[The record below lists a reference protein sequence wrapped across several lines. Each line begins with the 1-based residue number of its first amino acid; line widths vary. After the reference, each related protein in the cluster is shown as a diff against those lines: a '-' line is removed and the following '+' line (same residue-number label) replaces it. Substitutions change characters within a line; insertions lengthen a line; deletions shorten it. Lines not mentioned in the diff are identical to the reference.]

1 MKIFT
6 KTNLVTIIL
15 VLLFFSQQSGVFSQS
30 FEKEEFYEITS
41 PVRWDKPRSIPE
53 SIRIAQGG
61 ELLVS
66 ASIILKAGTEIIIKP
81 GGKLVIDGGTI
92 TTACLDPWQ
101 GIEVQG
107 NPHQEQLPAYQGI
120 VKVINGGTI
129 SNAIAGIRAGRYE
142 NPTESGGSGNHE
154 LTSGIVQVDGGLF
167 LNNRIAIEFLSY
179 SQSSVSYIRNS
190 TFENTSVMPA
200 SIEPLYFVMLK
211 GINIQDISNCQ
222 FINHRTWL
230 DADDPSRGSGIY
242 TMNSKLYN
250 KCSSLITPCP
260 PTEYYPNT
268 FTNLF
273 RGISASNV
281 GVFRTVSII
290 SNAFENNYRS
300 LYLSGVVNARVTSNE
315 FIINTPF
322 VENGGYGMYLDGCS
336 GYWVEDNEFRHNGA
350 NATGIGLI
358 VNNSGK
364 DPNEIYRNRFI
375 KLEQGISAQGNNKD
389 PESNSG
395 LQILCNDF
403 VDTSAD
409 VLVPNPEENRGLGIA
424 HHQGADSQNP
434 QHMAGNLF
442 HQHTGVD
449 YNDINN
455 EGDHITY
462 YAPLN
467 PEPGDDERAIPQE
480 YTINTV
486 TVVRVPLENP
496 WTYETG
502 CPCQLES
509 GGGGHEE
516 EMKQQMAESDQQVNG
531 LQESLGLLIDAG
543 DSESLFWDVYM
554 SSSPEAMQVYQELMT
569 ASPYLSDTVVSA
581 AIVKEDVLIDAM
593 LRDIM
598 VANPHTAKSGK
609 LMEKLE
615 QRWTPLPKYMKA
627 QIMQGKSL
635 VSVREN
641 MESKLARHQLDKAI
655 AVNALARNW
664 HNNTDSLVWLW
675 STDNSPAS
683 KYKLAFLYLE
693 LGQAEQGTTVLNN
706 IPGQMNLSAVK
717 QAEHQQITAVYDM
730 LTSLSQEGKSI
741 LEADSLQIATLLEF
755 EAGSTGLAGV
765 YARNALLALQA
776 LAYDEPILLP
786 DLMKSKT
793 MAEDYRK
800 LLETRP
806 PKNLGVFPIPAR
818 DFLVAEYVLDT
829 ENKGVI
835 EFTDASGRLVHTLTV
850 SGPVNQQI
858 VDTRNWKPGWYIA
871 TLKAQTKTL
880 ESVKF
885 IISD

>member
-81 GGKLVIDGGTI
+81 GGKLIIDGGTI
-92 TTACLDPWQ
+92 TTACLGPWQ
-101 GIEVQG
+101 GIEVLG
-107 NPHQEQLPAYQGI
+107 NPNLNQAPDNQGW

-129 SNAIAGIRAGRYE
+129 SNAIAGIRAGRYDD
-142 NPTESGGSGNHE
+142 PTGPGGPGNHE
-154 LTSGIVQVDGGLF
+154 FTGGIVQVDGGVF

-179 SQSSVSYIRNS
+179 SQTGVSYIRNS
-190 TFENTSVMPA
+190 TFENTSIMPA

-268 FTNLF
+268 FKNLY
-273 RGISASNV
+273 RGVSASNIMV
-281 GVFRTVSII
+281 NRPVSVINY
-290 SNAFENNYRS
+290 SFENNYRS
-300 LYLSGVVNARVTSNE
+300 LYLSGVINARVTSNE

-336 GYWVEDNEFRHNGA
+336 GYWVEDNEFRHNGS

-375 KLEQGISAQGNNKD
+375 NLEQGISAQGNNRD

-403 VDTSAD
+403 VNTWTDI
-409 VLVPNPEENRGLGIA
+409 LVPNPEENRGLGIA
-424 HHQGADSQNP
+424 HHQGADSQSP

-442 HQHTGVD
+442 HHHSAVD
-449 YNDINN
+449 FNDINN
-455 EGDHITY
+455 EGDDIIY
-462 YAPLN
+462 YAPLY
-467 PEPGDDERAIPQE
+467 PEPGDNERAIPEE
-480 YTINTV
+480 YTENTV
-486 TVVRVPLENP
+486 TVIRKDIVS
-496 WTYETG
+496 WTYEDG
-502 CPCQLES
+502 CPCRLET

-516 EMKQQMAESDQQVNG
+516 EMKQQMAESGQLADAM
-531 LQESLGLLIDAG
+531 QESLNMLIDAG
-543 DSESLFWDVYM
+543 DTENLHWDVYM
-554 SSSPEAMQVYQELMT
+554 STPPEAMQVYQELMT
-569 ASPYLSDTVVSA
+569 VSPYLSDTVVSA

-609 LMEKLE
+609 LMEELE
-615 QRWTPLPKYMKA
+615 QRWTPLPEYMKS

-635 VSVREN
+635 VSVKES
-641 MESKLARHQLDKAI
+641 MESTLARHQLDKAR

-664 HNNTDSLVWLW
+664 HDHADSLVWLW
-675 STDNSPAS
+675 SADNNLAS

-693 LGQAEQGTTVLNN
+693 LDQAALGTAVLNN
-706 IPGQMNLSAVK
+706 IPTQFDMSAAQ
-717 QAEHQQITAVYDM
+717 QAGHLKIAAIYD
-730 LTSLSQEGKSI
+730 LISALAQEGKSI
-741 LEADSLQIATLLEF
+741 LEADSLQIATLLEI

-765 YARNALLALQA
+765 YARNALLALQS

-786 DLMKSKT
+786 DLMKSRA
-793 MAEDYRK
+793 MAEAYSK

-806 PKNLGVFPIPAR
+806 PKNLGIFPIPAR
-818 DFLVAEYVLDT
+818 DFLVVEYVL
-829 ENKGVI
+829 EAESIGVI
-835 EFTDASGRLVHTLTV
+835 EFTDASGRLLHTLTV
-850 SGPVNQQI
+850 SGPVNRKI
-858 VDTRNWKPGWYIA
+858 VDTRQWKPGWYIA
-871 TLKAQTKTL
+871 TLKTLTKTL

>member
-81 GGKLVIDGGTI
+81 GGKLIIDGGTI
-92 TTACLDPWQ
+92 TTACLEPWQ

-107 NPHQEQLPAYQGI
+107 NPHQAQLPAYQGI
-120 VKVINGGTI
+120 VQVINGGTI

-142 NPTESGGSGNHE
+142 NPTESGGTGNHE
-154 LTSGIVQVDGGLF
+154 FTGGIVQVDGGIF

-179 SQSSVSYIRNS
+179 SQTGVSYIRNS
-190 TFENTSVMPA
+190 TFENTSIMPA

-230 DADDPSRGSGIY
+230 DADDPARGSGIY

-403 VDTSAD
+403 VDTGAD

-442 HQHTGVD
+442 RHHTGVD
-449 YNDINN
+449 DNDINN
-455 EGDHITY
+455 EGDDIIY
-462 YAPLN
+462 YVPENVDQQYLRVYPL
-467 PEPGDDERAIPQE
+467 E
-480 YTINTV
+480 YTVNTV
-486 TVVRVPLENP
+486 TVIEVMLLDD
-496 WTYETG
+496 WTYNDG
-502 CPCQLES
+502 CPCRLES

-516 EMKQQMAESDQQVNG
+516 EMKQQMAESGQQADD
-531 LQESLGLLIDAG
+531 LQETLELMIDAG

-581 AIVKEDVLIDAM
+581 AIIKEDVLVDAM

-609 LMEKLE
+609 LMEELE
-615 QRWTPLPKYMKA
+615 QRWTPLPEYMKA

-635 VSVREN
+635 VSVREG
-641 MESKLARHQLDKAI
+641 MESKLARHQLDKAT

-675 STDNSPAS
+675 NADNSPAS

-693 LGQAEQGTTVLNN
+693 LSQAAQGATVLNN
-706 IPGQMNLSAVK
+706 ISTQFNMSSAQ
-717 QAEHQQITAVYDM
+717 QAGHQQIETVYDM
-730 LTSLSQEGKSI
+730 LASLAQEGKSI
-741 LEADSLQIATLLEF
+741 LEADSLQIATLLEIV
-755 EAGSTGLAGV
+755 AGSTGLAGV

-818 DFLVAEYVLDT
+818 DFLVVEYVLDT

-835 EFTDASGRLVHTLTV
+835 EFTDASGRLVHALPV

-858 VDTRNWKPGWYIA
+858 IDTRTWKPGWYIA

-880 ESVKF
+880 ESLKF